1 MADYILDK
9 QYFIDVV
16 NDLIPWAEERKGY
29 FTDLD
34 SAIGDG
40 DHGMNLSIGFREVA
54 KHVDE
59 WSQEN
64 VNTFYKNVGKALLDK
79 VGGSAGPLYGSF
91 FMKFGLPIKSK
102 GPDEG
107 ATFDEFIQMMD
118 KGIAI
123 IQKRGK
129 STTGEKTMNDTLMP
143 ALDALK
149 AANEAGDAPKE
160 AMAKAVEAGK
170 AGLESTRDMIATKGR
185 AMRLGE
191 RAVGHLD
198 PGAASTAEMLEIFYK
213 NMPE

>member
-1 MADYILDK
+1 MSEELSK
-9 QYFIDVV
+9 EYFVKVIE
-16 NDLIPWAEERKGY
+16 DLIPWIEDRKEY

-40 DHGMNLSIGFREVA
+40 DHGINLSIGFREVA
-54 KHVDE
+54 SHLDE
-59 WSQEN
+59 WKADN
-64 VNTFYKNVGKALLDK
+64 IAGLYKNVGKALLDK

-91 FMKFGLPIKSK
+91 FMKFGVPVKKK

-107 ATFDEFIQMMD
+107 VTGDEFVEMMD
-118 KGIAI
+118 KAISI

-149 AANEAGDAPKE
+149 AAHAAGDDIKT
-160 AMAKAVEAGK
+160 AMGKAVEAGK
-170 AGLESTRDMIATKGR
+170 AGLESTRNMVATKGR

-213 NMPE
+213 DMPDA

>member
-1 MADYILDK
+1 MSEELSK
-9 QYFIDVV
+9 EYFVKVIE
-16 NDLIPWAEERKGY
+16 DLIPWIEDRKEY

-40 DHGMNLSIGFREVA
+40 DHGINLSIGFREVA
-54 KHVDE
+54 SHLDE
-59 WSQEN
+59 W
-64 VNTFYKNVGKALLDK
+64 K
-79 VGGSAGPLYGSF
+79 
-91 FMKFGLPIKSK
+91 
-102 GPDEG
+102 DEG
-107 ATFDEFIQMMD
+107 VTADEFVAMMD
-118 KGIAI
+118 KAIAI

-149 AANEAGDAPKE
+149 AAHAAGDDIKT
-160 AMAKAVEAGK
+160 AMGKAVEAGK
-170 AGLESTRDMIATKGR
+170 AGLESTRNMVATKGR

-213 NMPE
+213 DMPDA

>member
-16 NDLIPWAEERKGY
+16 NDLIPWAEERKEY

-170 AGLESTRDMIATKGR
+170 AGLESTRNMIATKGR

>member
-1 MADYILDK
+1 MSEELSK
-9 QYFIDVV
+9 EYFVKVIE
-16 NDLIPWAEERKGY
+16 DLIPWIEDRKEY

-40 DHGMNLSIGFREVA
+40 DHGINLSIGFREVA
-54 KHVDE
+54 SHLDE
-59 WSQEN
+59 WKGEN
-64 VNTFYKNVGKALLDK
+64 VATLYKNVGKALLDK

-91 FMKFGLPIKSK
+91 FMKFGVPVKKK

-107 ATFDEFIQMMD
+107 VTGDEFVEMMD
-118 KGIAI
+118 KAISI

-149 AANEAGDAPKE
+149 AAHAAGDDIKT
-160 AMAKAVEAGK
+160 AMGKAVEAGK
-170 AGLESTRDMIATKGR
+170 AGLESTRNMVATKGR

-213 NMPE
+213 DMPDA

>member
-1 MADYILDK
+1 MSEELSK
-9 QYFIDVV
+9 EYFVKVIE
-16 NDLIPWAEERKGY
+16 DLIPWIEDRKEY

-40 DHGMNLSIGFREVA
+40 DHGINLSIGFREVA
-54 KHVDE
+54 SHLDE
-59 WSQEN
+59 WKGEN
-64 VNTFYKNVGKALLDK
+64 VATLYKNVGKALLDK

-91 FMKFGLPIKSK
+91 FMKFGVPVKKK

-107 ATFDEFIQMMD
+107 VTADEFVAMRD
-118 KGIAI
+118 KAIAI

-149 AANEAGDAPKE
+149 AAHAAGDDIKT
-160 AMAKAVEAGK
+160 AMGKAVEAGK
-170 AGLESTRDMIATKGR
+170 AGLESTRNMVATKGR

-213 NMPE
+213 DMPDA